1 MHQAGAAARPGQ
13 RHGDVLRAVCALP
26 PCRTKAVRLTI
37 EGPVASG
44 IMPPPMGTLLLIN
57 PNTSTSV
64 TDLLARHAAALAPA
78 GATLHAVTAPF
89 GAPYIASE
97 SAAALAADAV
107 VAAWAGHLADH
118 GRPDVVL
125 VACFGDPGVAA
136 LRAHAGVP
144 VLGLA
149 EISMRLAADS
159 GRFAIVTG
167 GAAWGPMLE
176 RLAASLGLG
185 SALAG
190 VVTVERT
197 GAELLADPTAAQA
210 LLLGACQQAL
220 ALGDVQ
226 SIVIGGAALA
236 DLAAPLVSLLPV
248 PLIDNVRVGLL
259 ASWHAACIPPHT
271 PISETPCA

>member
-1 MHQAGAAARPGQ
+1 
-13 RHGDVLRAVCALP
+13 
-26 PCRTKAVRLTI
+26 
-37 EGPVASG
+37 
-44 IMPPPMGTLLLIN
+44 MGTLLLIN

-64 TDLLARHAAALAPA
+64 TDLLAHHAAALAPA
-78 GATLHAVTAPF
+78 GATLRAATAPF

-97 SAAALAADAV
+97 PAAAIAADAV
-107 VAAWAGHLADH
+107 AAVWAEEVAAH
-118 GRPDVVL
+118 GRPDAVL

-149 EISMRLAADS
+149 EVSMRQAAAG

-176 RLAASLGLG
+176 RLARTLGLED
-185 SALAG
+185 ALAG

-197 GAELLADPTAAQA
+197 GAELLADPPAAQA
-210 LLLGACQQAL
+210 LLLSACKQAL
-220 ALGDVQ
+220 ALGGVQ

-236 DLAAPLVSLLPV
+236 DLAAPLAPLLPV
-248 PLIDNVRVGLL
+248 PLIDNVRVGLQ
-259 ASWHAACIPPHT
+259 ASWHAACIRPGTLIP
-271 PISETPCA
+271 ERPCA

>member
-1 MHQAGAAARPGQ
+1 
-13 RHGDVLRAVCALP
+13 
-26 PCRTKAVRLTI
+26 
-37 EGPVASG
+37 
-44 IMPPPMGTLLLIN
+44 MGTLLLIN

-107 VAAWAGHLADH
+107 AAAWAEHVADH
-118 GRPDVVL
+118 GRPNVVL

-149 EISMRLAADS
+149 EISMRQAAAI

-176 RLAASLGLG
+176 RLAASLGLDG
-185 SALAG
+185 ALAG
-190 VVTVERT
+190 VITVERT

-210 LLLGACQQAL
+210 LLLDACQQAL
-220 ALGDVQ
+220 ALGGVQ
-226 SIVIGGAALA
+226 AIVIGGAALA
-236 DLAAPLVSLLPV
+236 DLAAPLAPLLPV
-248 PLIDNVRVGLL
+248 PLIDNVRTGLIS
-259 ASWHAACIPPHT
+259 AWHAACNRFPNPT
-271 PISETPCA
+271 TETPCR